1 MQIEL
6 EADDV
11 QKVAD
16 FLEKKKGLNYQ
27 LDEIRLMSEEELQE
41 AVTAVTSAIQELQE
55 EKKNDKLLK
64 NAREHSTLQYGEP
77 SKSLKRT
84 LWALMNTWAHK
95 KKGETV

>member
-1 MQIEL
+1 MQIEI
-6 EADDV
+6 EAGDV

-16 FLEKKKGLNYQ
+16 YLAKKKGLNYQ

-55 EKKNDKLLK
+55 EKKNDSLIK
-64 NAREHSTLQYGEP
+64 NAREHSALQYGEP

-84 LWALMNTWAHK
+84 LWALMNTWAHR
-95 KKGETV
+95 KKGETP

>member
-1 MQIEL
+1 MQIEI

-11 QKVAD
+11 IKVAD
-16 FLEKKKGLNYQ
+16 YLEKKKGLNYQ

-55 EKKNDKLLK
+55 EKKNDNLLK
-64 NAREHSTLQYGEP
+64 NAREHSSLQYGEP

-84 LWALMNTWAHK
+84 LWALMNTWAHR

>member
-6 EADDV
+6 EAGDI

-16 FLEKKKGLNYQ
+16 YLEKRKGLNYP

-55 EKKNDKLLK
+55 EKKNDKLIK

>member
-55 EKKNDKLLK
+55 EKKNDKLIK
-64 NAREHSTLQYGEP
+64 NAREHSALQYGEP